1 MIKGINKAIDILTK
15 RAEELNDEYLKTKND
30 DKRKELDIKIKE
42 IWVLVDKL
50 ENEIELKC

>member
-1 MIKGINKAIDILTK
+1 MSKAINKAIDILK
-15 RAEELNDEYLKTKND
+15 ERIEELNDEYRKTSNK

-50 ENEIELKC
+50 ENGIEIKC